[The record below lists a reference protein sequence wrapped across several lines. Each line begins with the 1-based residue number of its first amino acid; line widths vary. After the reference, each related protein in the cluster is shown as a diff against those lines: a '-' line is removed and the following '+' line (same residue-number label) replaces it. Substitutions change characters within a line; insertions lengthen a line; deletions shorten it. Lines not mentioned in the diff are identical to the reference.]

1 MEYAANTTPSPAQAA
16 SPSRGPDPRDKR
28 RVSLAL
34 QGGGARGAFTWGV
47 LDCLLEDGRI
57 IIDAISATSA
67 GAMNAA
73 ALMAGLSQG
82 GAQGARETLDRF
94 WLAASDY
101 GYISPIRR
109 SLADQFSGRW
119 NIDASPAYIW
129 ANLLSQTFSPTQK
142 NPIDFNPLRDI
153 ISRTIDTDAVRA
165 CSDIR
170 LFITASNVRTGRP
183 RVFERDEVSLDVL
196 LASGCLPDMFH
207 AIEIDGDP
215 YWDGGFMGN
224 PALWPLIQ
232 GGHAGD
238 IVFVQITPMERA
250 GTPHMPMAVSN
261 RMNELAFNSSLMHEM
276 RNLALIQE
284 LVEQDAL
291 KEPYAERYRD
301 LRLHMIGDEAAIRTL
316 GVSSKFNVER
326 AFLLHLKAAGRAC
339 ARDWLATTFQ
349 DLGKRSS
356 VDVRGSFL

>member
-1 MEYAANTTPSPAQAA
+1 METAVNPTPPSSQAA
-16 SPSRGPDPRDKR
+16 PSASRTAPRGKP

-47 LDCLLEDGRI
+47 LDRLLEDGRI
-57 IIDAISATSA
+57 DIEAISATSA

-73 ALMAGLSQG
+73 ALMSGLSRG
-82 GAQGARETLDRF
+82 GTQEARETLDRF

-109 SLADQFSGRW
+109 SLADQLAGRW
-119 NIDASPAYIW
+119 NIDTSPAYFW
-129 ANLLSQTFSPTQK
+129 ANLFSQTFSPKQK
-142 NPIDFNPLRDI
+142 NPLDFNPLRDI
-153 ISRTIDTDAVRA
+153 ATRTIDLDAVRA

-170 LFITASNVRTGRP
+170 LFVTATNVRTGRP
-183 RVFERDEVSLDVL
+183 RVFERDDISLGAL
-196 LASGCLPDMFH
+196 LASGCLPDMFE
-207 AIEIDGDP
+207 AVEIDGDP

-224 PALWPLIQ
+224 PALWPLIHDSQ
-232 GGHAGD
+232 AND
-238 IVFVQITPMERA
+238 IVFVQIMPMERP
-250 GTPHMPMAVSN
+250 GTPRMPTTVSN

-276 RNLALIQE
+276 RSLALMQD

-291 KEPYAERYRD
+291 KEPHAERYRN
-301 LRLHMIGDEAAIRTL
+301 LRLHMIGDEAAILDL

-339 ARDWLATTFQ
+339 ADDWLANTFQ
-349 DLGKRSS
+349 DLGVRSS
-356 VDVRGSFL
+356 VDVRQHFL

>member
-1 MEYAANTTPSPAQAA
+1 MEYVANSTPL
-16 SPSRGPDPRDKR
+16 PSRGTPPPVAGETR

-47 LDCLLEDGRI
+47 LDRLLEDGRI
-57 IIDAISATSA
+57 AIEAISATSA

-73 ALMAGLSQG
+73 ALMSGLSRG
-82 GAQGARETLDRF
+82 GPQAARETLDRF

-101 GYISPIRR
+101 GYVSPIRR
-109 SLADQFSGRW
+109 TPADQLAGRW
-119 NIDASPAYIW
+119 NIDASPAYFW
-129 ANLLSQTFSPTQK
+129 ANLLSQTFSPLQK
-142 NPIDFNPLRDI
+142 NPLDFNPLRDVV
-153 ISRTIDTDAVRA
+153 SRTIDIDAVRA

-170 LFITASNVRTGRP
+170 LFVTASNVRTGRP
-183 RVFERDEVSLDVL
+183 RVFEREEMSLDVL
-196 LASGCLPDMFH
+196 LASGCLPDMYRAVH
-207 AIEIDGDP
+207 IDGDP

-224 PALWPLIQ
+224 PALWPLMEGSQ
-232 GGHAGD
+232 AGD
-238 IVFVQITPMERA
+238 IVFVQITPMERP

-276 RNLALIQE
+276 RSLALIQD

-291 KEPYAERYRD
+291 KEPHAERYRN
-301 LRLHMIGDEAAIRTL
+301 LRLHVIGDEAALRDL

-339 ARDWLATTFQ
+339 ADNWLATTFQ
-349 DLGKRSS
+349 DLGRRSS
-356 VDVRGSFL
+356 VDVRRHFL

>member
-1 MEYAANTTPSPAQAA
+1 MEYTANPARHSSPETT
-16 SPSRGPDPRDKR
+16 RPDPGEKR

-47 LDCLLEDGRI
+47 LDRLLEDGRI
-57 IIDAISATSA
+57 IIDAISAASA

-73 ALMAGLSQG
+73 ALMAGLSRG
-82 GAQGARETLDRF
+82 GPQAAREALDRF

-101 GYISPIRR
+101 GYVSPIRR
-109 SLADQFSGRW
+109 SLVDQLAGRW
-119 NIDASPAYIW
+119 NIDSSPAYLW
-129 ANLLSQTFSPTQK
+129 ANLFSQTFSPVQK
-142 NPIDFNPLRDI
+142 NPLDFNPLRDI
-153 ISRTIDTDAVRA
+153 VSRTIDFDAVHA

-170 LFITASNVRTGRP
+170 LFVTASNVRTGRP
-183 RVFERDEVSLDVL
+183 RIFERDELSLDVL

-207 AIEIDGDP
+207 AVHIDGDP

-238 IVFVQITPMERA
+238 IVLVQITPMERP
-250 GTPHMPMAVSN
+250 GTPRTPMAVSN

-276 RNLALIQE
+276 RSLALMQE
-284 LVEQDAL
+284 LVKQDAL
-291 KEPYAERYRD
+291 KEPHAERYRN
-301 LRLHMIGDEAAIRTL
+301 LRLHMIGNEAAIRDL

-326 AFLLHLKAAGRAC
+326 AFLLHLKEAGRTC
-339 ARDWLATTFQ
+339 ADEWLATKFQ
-349 DLGKRSS
+349 DLGTRSS
-356 VDVRGSFL
+356 VDVRQHFL